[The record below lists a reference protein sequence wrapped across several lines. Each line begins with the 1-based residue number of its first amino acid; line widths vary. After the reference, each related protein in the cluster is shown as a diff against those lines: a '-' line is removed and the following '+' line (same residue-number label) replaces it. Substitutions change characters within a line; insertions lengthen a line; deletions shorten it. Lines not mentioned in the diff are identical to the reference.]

1 MIRFD
6 RVLAGYNIPA
16 DVSRGSESQREFF
29 YRILLGVFSPRIIP
43 FLDRLLEV
51 GELFGLAGVVSVGEN
66 QLHHVLRMLE
76 LAAQLPDDLLAE
88 LQIESQDLV
97 NSVIFHD
104 LGKGSEIDD
113 SLFDPLGVSKIEAPA
128 LLRQYYGLIWAEW
141 FTPLHDHVLRS
152 YEIAA
157 RYKQPAPVLEAVAL
171 HHHVKIGPKA
181 LELVGHVLSLTGVV
195 QLDVYN
201 HHPEQYTARG
211 SHLAQLVAL
220 LDQLCAIE
228 KKFRL
233 RLNTDLQSDQVEADV
248 VRDLVIGITG
258 MDDPRLRAIDITL
271 TGNESVILL
280 DLQAFGRFVKLHTE
294 FEVQSVKISILQ
306 IIRSLVRVNRDR
318 QEHDLVALIGGDEYA
333 IVTRVRD
340 QEQLLEMIRRIALA
354 VKART
359 EFDLRFGIGAGGTIA
374 ENFHQARVQAE
385 INKKCHFLT
394 E

>member
-6 RVLAGYNIPA
+6 HALAGCNIPV
-16 DVSRGSESQREFF
+16 DVPRGPESQQEFF
-29 YRILLGVFSPRIIP
+29 YRILLGVFSPRIVP
-43 FLDRLLEV
+43 VLDRLLEV
-51 GELFGLAGVVSVGEN
+51 KELFGLAGVVSVGEN

-76 LAAQLPDDLLAE
+76 LAAQLPDSLLAE
-88 LQIESQDLV
+88 LQIERHHLV
-97 NSVIFHD
+97 SSVIFHD

-113 SLFDPLGVSKIEAPA
+113 SFFNQSEVSKIEAPA
-128 LLRQYYGLIWAEW
+128 LLRQYHGLIWAEW
-141 FTPLHDHVLRS
+141 ITPLHDHVLRS
-152 YEIAA
+152 YEIAE

-171 HHHVKIGPKA
+171 HHHVKIRSKT

-201 HHPEQYTARG
+201 HHPEQYAARG

-220 LDQLCAIE
+220 LDQLCAFE
-228 KKFRL
+228 RKFQL

-258 MDDPRLRAIDITL
+258 MDDPRLQAIDISL
-271 TGNESVILL
+271 TGSESVILL

-294 FEVQSVKISILQ
+294 FEVQSVKLSILQ
-306 IIRSLVRVNRDR
+306 IVRSLVRVNRDR
-318 QEHDLVALIGGDEYA
+318 QKRDLVALIGGDEYA
-333 IVTRVRD
+333 IVTRVHD
-340 QEQLLEMIRRIALA
+340 QEQLLEMVRRIALA

-359 EFDLRFGIGAGGTIA
+359 EFDLRFGIGTDGTIA

-385 INKKCHFLT
+385 INKKSHFLA